1 MLDKLAQ
8 IERRFAEI
16 EAQVADPE
24 IYGDQGRFAKL
35 MRERADI
42 EEIVTVYRKR
52 VETDGRLEEA
62 RALRGTYARAEPAG
76 SLLADSAVDP
86 RGA

>member
-24 IYGDQGRFAKL
+24 IFGDQGRFAKL
-35 MRERADI
+35 MRERS
-42 EEIVTVYRKR
+42 ELSEIV
-52 VETDGRLEEA
+52 
-62 RALRGTYARAEPAG
+62 
-76 SLLADSAVDP
+76 
-86 RGA
+86 